1 MNVESTDTNP
11 ITDINIDFD
20 VFQVDDSSTNVESD
34 LNSYCDP
41 SDSDENELGI
51 LDNLLQSNDSQNFQF
66 LHYYTNIFIH
76 NFCREL
82 AKFVVC
88 VLVECYICLS
98 YSSIAHIIM
107 FSIDETT
114 ASDFEEDNF
123 FDSRKRHRKSSK
135 EVQLKKM
142 IVTSKKNYTNRH
154 LTSSCESKL
163 CFLRTNFTVT
173 VLDKNDD
180 EVEIND
186 SIDMNEKTKSAN
198 KINSNSVPDIIN
210 SSKLHQQ
217 IERLSNKI
225 DRLASMT
232 NINRHALEPYAA
244 KSGQFFPP
252 ELLHEKKFT

>member
-34 LNSYCDP
+34 LNSYCDS

-51 LDNLLQSNDSQNFQF
+51 LDNLLQSND
-66 LHYYTNIFIH
+66 
-76 NFCREL
+76 
-82 AKFVVC
+82 
-88 VLVECYICLS
+88 
-98 YSSIAHIIM
+98 
-107 FSIDETT
+107 
-114 ASDFEEDNF
+114 
-123 FDSRKRHRKSSK
+123 
-135 EVQLKKM
+135 
-142 IVTSKKNYTNRH
+142 
-154 LTSSCESKL
+154 
-163 CFLRTNFTVT
+163 
-173 VLDKNDD
+173 
-180 EVEIND
+180 
-186 SIDMNEKTKSAN
+186 
-198 KINSNSVPDIIN
+198 NSNSVPDIIN

-252 ELLHEKKFT
+252 DYMKKNLLDIMATDYADYARQLLRILYTSYELKNSILPPGRSHLKREPLDPERFKLLTGRKIICPLSLFLFSFWSDAIRIKFRLDETNFGLFYRSLLRRKLTDFLIEERRRDSIKEIRHIHKQNQQQSSSSLDEAFD